1 MSILP
6 CAVRTDPQG
15 RELIRHGTALF
26 PAACYHDRLDL
37 APVPWHWHDEWEAA
51 VLWRGSALV
60 AVEGEKRVLRRGEGF
75 FINAGVLHA
84 AWDHAGSACQFHSVV
99 FHPRLV
105 GGGVDSV
112 FWQKYVQ
119 PLLEGGAPRG
129 VFLDRSARWHREALE
144 AVERLNPSLIITDL
158 KMPRMDG
165 IEMLRCLR
173 DRGNH
178 VYVIILTAYD
188 SFTYAQ
194 SALRLGAVDFL
205 LKPFHDGDLEQAV
218 TALRRRM
225 EGAEREEPA
234 LPGLKKGDKSKYVL
248 EAMDYIGK
256 HYQDPNISISDIALD
271 LGISEGHLSRT
282 FKKETDYT
290 LLNYL
295 TRYRIHKAM
304 ELLRDCRVKV
314 YEVAEQVGYRDI
326 TYFSA
331 TFKKL
336 VGV

>member
-1 MSILP
+1 MKVLVVEDEEMIRKGIVL
-6 CAVRTDPQG
+6 AVDW
-15 RELIRHGTALF
+15 
-26 PAACYHDRLDL
+26 AAMDC
-37 APVPWHWHDEWEAA
+37 VVVGEAA
-51 VLWRGSALV
+51 
-60 AVEGEKRVLRRGEGF
+60 
-75 FINAGVLHA
+75 NGV
-84 AWDHAGSACQFHSVV
+84 
-99 FHPRLV
+99 
-105 GGGVDSV
+105 
-112 FWQKYVQ
+112 
-119 PLLEGGAPRG
+119 
-129 VFLDRSARWHREALE
+129 EALE

-225 EGAEREEPA
+225 GGAEREEPA

-314 YEVAEQVGYRDI
+314 YEVAAQVGYRDI

-331 TFKKL
+331 TFKRVTGVTPSEYQDTSGNRREKL
-336 VGV
+336 